1 MLRIGFILAK
11 GGTVSFAVTCAMV
24 AAASAATVVTTTVT
38 YQYNDDGAPTAI
50 TTQVG
55 SAAATIE
62 YLTWDNFV
70 PDADD
75 PTGGTVT
82 AANGNLL
89 GVGSTPGSD
98 STEFSFD
105 RRNRLVGYGA
115 VTYAYHPDGRIQ
127 SASLS
132 DDGWT
137 FYHDANATRRIANV
151 CQVSSDEC
159 SGWLGEVRHLSAGSD
174 DALLV
179 PRKDVLASY
188 DPSGDALTPYDFDA
202 YGSDLEASTSSTY
215 DIADNPFRY
224 AGELRD
230 PVSGAY
236 YLRARWYAPDL
247 PSFVARDPLA
257 HLNRYGY
264 AAGNPVMNVDPTGM
278 RSRSIFESLDD
289 ALRKGVEWLDS
300 GVQGHLARL
309 FLAPAM
315 GVLEIAANPKSFW
328 ESLKHNYEGSDVY
341 FALGIAGQ
349 IAGGG
354 LFPIGAEATTVI
366 GYGERALSVSQTITT
381 SFRRGK
387 LDANELLESSEELIG
402 SLAYERAFEGA
413 RESREIKGHSIEA
426 NLDPWSRAT
435 KMANAARE
443 AVDRVRIST
452 RHHARLDR
460 AKRARAAARAA
471 SVADDDT
478 IPGRLRS
485 RVRRRPAFPLDLEAV
500 DQPDAW
506 EISRVARDSRA
517 ILPQHAPGPRFA
529 SAAAAPLA
537 NDCRQSVRDV
547 LRLLEGF

>member
-1 MLRIGFILAK
+1 MAL
-11 GGTVSFAVTCAMV
+11 
-24 AAASAATVVTTTVT
+24 AASAATVATTTVT
-38 YQYNDDGAPTAI
+38 TYEYNDDGAPTAI

-70 PDADD
+70 ADVDD

-89 GVGSTPGSD
+89 GVGSTPGAG
-98 STEFSFD
+98 STQFSFD

-137 FYHDANATRRIANV
+137 FYHGADATRRIANV
-151 CQVSSDEC
+151 CQASSAEC

-174 DALLV
+174 DVLLV

-188 DPSGDALTPYDFDA
+188 DPSGDALTSYDFDA

-300 GVQGHLARL
+300 GIQGHLARL

-354 LFPIGAEATTVI
+354 LFPIGAEATSVI
-366 GYGERALSVSQTITT
+366 GYGERALSLSQTITT
-381 SFRRGK
+381 SFHRGK
-387 LDANELLESSEELIG
+387 LDANELLESSEELVG
-402 SLAYERAFEGA
+402 SLAYESAFDHA
-413 RESREIKGHSIEA
+413 RELRETTGHSSEA

-435 KMANAARE
+435 KVANAARE
-443 AVDRVRIST
+443 AVDRVRISA

-460 AKRARAAARAA
+460 TRRARAAARAA
-471 SVADDDT
+471 ALADDES
-478 IPGRLRS
+478 IPERLRS
-485 RVRRRPAFPLDLEAV
+485 RMRRRHAFSPDLELT
-500 DQPDAW
+500 DRPDAW
-506 EISRVARDSRA
+506 QVSRVVTDSRA
-517 ILPQHAPGPRFA
+517 SLPPHTSGTRLALAA
-529 SAAAAPLA
+529 SAPLV
-537 NDCRQSVRDV
+537 NDCRQSVNDI